1 MSNDRSD
8 IWSRDIES
16 IMQGKRKSGSMAC
29 TAWLVAGAVA
39 PLGGIFVRPLALVGA
54 VFVLFAL
61 VLAAVEVHH

>member
-1 MSNDRSD
+1 
-8 IWSRDIES
+8 
-16 IMQGKRKSGSMAC
+16 MQGKRKSGSMAC

-54 VFVLFAL
+54 VVVLFAL